1 MAEVSGWYDQ
11 VSLAERAAAEWL
23 AVLGLADTTTLAALL
38 SEAPE
43 TVLQGLNTR
52 GVIELTSDGWQL
64 TADAHDTV
72 LAALRTEPDRLYAL
86 YKQALEHCAQLLAL
100 ASPQERA
107 RAEAAYMR
115 VLEPCCEALIQ
126 QQPTALSEVAEAA
139 PLDLLAEVRHR
150 QLVLFYRSLGLG
162 LRESY
167 DAALDGFDALL
178 SDPALDETIRG
189 RALNSGAVFA
199 RHQGDYERALEGY
212 QQSQQIWERL
222 GNRARQGLALLNRG
236 VLSYYVQDYAA
247 AERDLYA
254 SLSLFRDVEAI
265 HSQGLAL
272 MNLGLLGRD
281 LGHWQEALSFFEQAA
296 EMFKQSGAVHFLG
309 MLANNIGEVEML
321 RGRLEAA
328 RLQFEQALAQMT
340 TRAYAVDV
348 HLNLGLLDQA
358 QGDEQEAL
366 AHYQTALALADELER
381 REIMALIHYRIG
393 HAQQRLGDLD
403 AARNSYDTAITV
415 IEAKRT
421 PIRDEGLLISLMGR
435 WQLVYEAM
443 IQLCLERGDGAA
455 AFGYTERARARAFA
469 DLLAR
474 RRTTAHTNATPVS
487 LAEVQTQLPSGTLL
501 LAYFATG
508 LRGPETALL
517 ESIPPEAAGLRACL
531 STPAQLWLIAVTRTS
546 LHWWR
551 CNLNPNVLQASSPY
565 LADGRRF
572 LSPMILRRA
581 YDALV
586 APAAELLSQAER
598 VVIVPHGPLHQLPF
612 GALLNEAKQPLL
624 EIAPEWS
631 MVPSATML
639 LQTLMTPVQQA
650 KRPCLAL
657 GYDGAAGR
665 RLRFTVAEAQ
675 AVAHLCGGEAW
686 QGDAGVVARLRE
698 QAHQYRWLHLA
709 CHGEFNLDDPL
720 RSWLEVGPDQHL
732 TAAEVINTWELHAEL
747 VVLSACRSGV
757 SHVLRGDEPMGLVRA
772 FLSAGARTVLVTLW
786 PVEDSS
792 ARLLMERFYN
802 ALQSETR
809 GDAAA
814 ALQIAQ
820 HYLRNLTSSEVRA
833 IWESWGEPDATLVVE
848 DSVRPFA
855 DPAFWAAYVLVGSGR

>member
-328 RLQFEQALAQMT
+328 RLQFEQGADDHPCLRCGCAPE
-340 TRAYAVDV
+340 
-348 HLNLGLLDQA
+348 LGL
-358 QGDEQEAL
+358 
-366 AHYQTALALADELER
+366 
-381 REIMALIHYRIG
+381 
-393 HAQQRLGDLD
+393 
-403 AARNSYDTAITV
+403 AR
-415 IEAKRT
+415 
-421 PIRDEGLLISLMGR
+421 
-435 WQLVYEAM
+435 
-443 IQLCLERGDGAA
+443 
-455 AFGYTERARARAFA
+455 
-469 DLLAR
+469 
-474 RRTTAHTNATPVS
+474 
-487 LAEVQTQLPSGTLL
+487 
-501 LAYFATG
+501 
-508 LRGPETALL
+508 
-517 ESIPPEAAGLRACL
+517 
-531 STPAQLWLIAVTRTS
+531 
-546 LHWWR
+546 
-551 CNLNPNVLQASSPY
+551 
-565 LADGRRF
+565 
-572 LSPMILRRA
+572 
-581 YDALV
+581 
-586 APAAELLSQAER
+586 
-598 VVIVPHGPLHQLPF
+598 
-612 GALLNEAKQPLL
+612 
-624 EIAPEWS
+624 
-631 MVPSATML
+631 PSA
-639 LQTLMTPVQQA
+639 
-650 KRPCLAL
+650 
-657 GYDGAAGR
+657 GR
-665 RLRFTVAEAQ
+665 
-675 AVAHLCGGEAW
+675 
-686 QGDAGVVARLRE
+686 
-698 QAHQYRWLHLA
+698 
-709 CHGEFNLDDPL
+709 
-720 RSWLEVGPDQHL
+720 
-732 TAAEVINTWELHAEL
+732 
-747 VVLSACRSGV
+747 
-757 SHVLRGDEPMGLVRA
+757 
-772 FLSAGARTVLVTLW
+772 
-786 PVEDSS
+786 
-792 ARLLMERFYN
+792 
-802 ALQSETR
+802 
-809 GDAAA
+809 
-814 ALQIAQ
+814 
-820 HYLRNLTSSEVRA
+820 
-833 IWESWGEPDATLVVE
+833 
-848 DSVRPFA
+848 
-855 DPAFWAAYVLVGSGR
+855 